1 MLGSELALDAEHAA
15 QAVERLGR
23 PAALKILSPDI
34 AHKSDVGG
42 VMLDVKSAEE
52 ARAAY
57 AEIMHRVNAAAPGAR
72 LGGVL
77 VTAMERGG
85 VEVIVGT
92 RRDPVLGPIV
102 VFGLGG
108 IAVEALNDVSL
119 CLAPVDRTTA
129 LEMIEGV
136 RASRLLR
143 DFRGRSAADIVTL
156 AEVIVRVSQLASDY
170 ADRIDSIEINPLL
183 ARPDGVVG
191 LDALVA
197 LREGTT

>member
-1 MLGSELALDAEHAA
+1 
-15 QAVERLGR
+15 
-23 PAALKILSPDI
+23 
-34 AHKSDVGG
+34 
-42 VMLDVKSAEE
+42 
-52 ARAAY
+52 
-57 AEIMHRVNAAAPGAR
+57 
-72 LGGVL
+72 
-77 VTAMERGG
+77 
-85 VEVIVGT
+85 
-92 RRDPVLGPIV
+92 
-102 VFGLGG
+102 
-108 IAVEALNDVSL
+108 
-119 CLAPVDRTTA
+119 
-129 LEMIEGV
+129 V